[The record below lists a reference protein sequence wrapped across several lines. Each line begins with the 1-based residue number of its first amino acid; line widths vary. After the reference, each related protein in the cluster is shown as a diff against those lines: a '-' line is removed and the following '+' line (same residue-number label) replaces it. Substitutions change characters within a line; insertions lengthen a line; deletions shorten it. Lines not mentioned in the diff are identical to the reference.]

1 VSQDTLVDIKNM
13 HFEPLPDGRVTTEG
27 AAKYCGLAPRT
38 LEMMRCQGRGPRYT
52 KLGKV
57 FYFIKDLDTWIESRV
72 VNPEQL

>member
-1 VSQDTLVDIKNM
+1 MSHNTLVDIRGM
-13 HFEPLPDGRVTTEG
+13 HFEPLQDGRVTTEG

-38 LEMMRCQGRGPRYT
+38 LEMMRCEGRGPRYT

-57 FYFIKDLDTWIESRV
+57 FYFIKDLDTWIESRM

>member
-1 VSQDTLVDIKNM
+1 MSQNTLVDIKNM
-13 HFEPLPDGRVTTEG
+13 YFESLPDGRVTTEG

-38 LEMMRCQGRGPRYT
+38 LEMMRCEGRGPRYT